1 MQARHSV
8 FDDPLVER
16 AFHVAAL
23 ALDGRVRLDGEPRL
37 LHCASTAG
45 ILAELG
51 LDAETVAAGLLHDVS
66 VHFGT
71 YSAPSA
77 VLESPWRM
85 RVASSTGVAL
95 YGGLTAD
102 IHLQHAETVVQSFQC
117 HGLLLKLL
125 LGCEVAAVGGF
136 YEQSSAKRAGR

>member
-1 MQARHSV
+1 M

-51 LDAETVAAGLLHDVS
+51 LDAETVAAGLCSHYDCVVGSLPPAVFVLH
-66 VHFGT
+66 
-71 YSAPSA
+71 
-77 VLESPWRM
+77 VL
-85 RVASSTGVAL
+85 
-95 YGGLTAD
+95 
-102 IHLQHAETVVQSFQC
+102 
-117 HGLLLKLL
+117 
-125 LGCEVAAVGGF
+125 
-136 YEQSSAKRAGR
+136 AG